1 MPPQLQAHTPR
12 SCLRPQA
19 EKSAARPESEEPLHD
34 RIRAPSG
41 PPRRSL
47 CAATALGDR
56 LNKEHPDGVALPL
69 GLEWWKEGNSWR
81 LHFTYIVDAL
91 DTWASAQ
98 VYKGSTEPRRA
109 LMAMLAVDSAAG
121 LPPCDKS
128 AQWFGKDHPTPY
140 RPAMLLAAGAAT
152 PPTSAAPPASKNS
165 ICMRANRL
173 CRRHCCSSSNT
184 SAACWKPSTHSAH
197 KNTLNP

>member
-12 SCLRPQA
+12 SHLRPQA
-19 EKSAARPESEEPLHD
+19 AKSAARPGSEGRLHD
-34 RIRAPSG
+34 RIRALSG
-41 PPRRSL
+41 LLRRSL
-47 CAATALGDR
+47 CVATALGDR
-56 LNKEHPDGVALPL
+56 LHKEHPDGVALPL
-69 GLEWWKEGNSWR
+69 GLEWWKERNSWR

-98 VYKGSTEPRRA
+98 VYKGSTKPRRA
-109 LMAMLAVDSAAG
+109 LMAMLAVDSAAS

-128 AQWFGKDHPTPY
+128 AQWFGKGHPTPY

-184 SAACWKPSTHSAH
+184 SAACCKPSTHTLH
-197 KNTLNP
+197 KNTLNH